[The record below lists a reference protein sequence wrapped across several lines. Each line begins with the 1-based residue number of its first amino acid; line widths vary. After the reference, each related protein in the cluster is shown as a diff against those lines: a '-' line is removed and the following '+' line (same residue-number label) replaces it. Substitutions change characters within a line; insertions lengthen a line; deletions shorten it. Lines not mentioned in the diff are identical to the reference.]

1 MALTDDI
8 VALLTRRGVL
18 SGAELTRALGISAP
32 TLSRQLRGSAGRVL
46 RIGQT
51 RGARYAAYRTVAGIP
66 SQLPVFRVDETGAA
80 SRVATLHLL
89 ALGQHWLEPEPQSE
103 PQSEQGAAILF
114 AGLPPA
120 LVDMAPQGFLG
131 RGFSETHADLNL
143 PRRLQDWN
151 DDHRLIAVA
160 RRGEDCMGNLIF
172 GDESLNRFLE
182 RASIPLTRQ
191 DYPACA
197 SAVASS
203 GGSSAGGEYP
213 KFTAQT
219 DGRHVIVKFTAG
231 DGSPSDR
238 RWRDLLVCESLA
250 SETLSENGIASS
262 HAEIVDVGSQRFLE
276 IERFDRIGARGR
288 RGVMTAGPL
297 DDELHGQR
305 DNWPA
310 FAGRVTQSGLL
321 SADDARC
328 IRLLEAFGQLIG
340 NTDRHFGNLSF
351 FAGSL
356 LREPPL
362 RLAPVYDMLPMA
374 WAPDSGMVP
383 ALALP
388 AARPRANTLDVWQE
402 AAPLARAFWRRV
414 ADDDRISA
422 EMRAV
427 AARSADTLHQA

>member
-8 VALLTRRGVL
+8 VARLTRRGIL
-18 SGAELTRALGISAP
+18 SGAELARALGISAP
-32 TLSRQLRGSAGRVL
+32 TLSRQLRASAGRVL

-51 RGARYAAYRTVAGIP
+51 RGARYAAYRTVAGVP
-66 SQLPVFRVDETGAA
+66 SQLPVFRIDDKGAA

-89 ALGQHWLEPEPQSE
+89 ALGQHWLEPERQPE
-103 PQSEQGAAILF
+103 PQSEQGPAVLF
-114 AGLPPA
+114 AGLPPVLA
-120 LVDMAPQGFLG
+120 DMAPQGFLG
-131 RGFSETHADLNL
+131 RGFSVNHADLDL

-160 RRGEDCMGNLIF
+160 RRGENCLGNLVF
-172 GDESLNRFLE
+172 GEESLNRFLDSTSTPV
-182 RASIPLTRQ
+182 ARQ

-197 SAVASS
+197 SAAAGS

-219 DGRHVIVKFTAG
+219 DGRHLIVKFTAG
-231 DGSPSDR
+231 DGSPSER

-250 SETLSENGIASS
+250 LEILSANGIASS

-288 RGVMTAGPL
+288 RGVITAGPL

-310 FAGRVTQSGLL
+310 FAGRMLRDGLL
-321 SADDARC
+321 PSEDVRC

-351 FAGSL
+351 FADGL

-374 WAPDSGMVP
+374 WAPDSGIVP
-383 ALALP
+383 TLALP
-388 AARPRANTLDVWQE
+388 TARPRANTLEVWKE
-402 AAPLARAFWRRV
+402 AVPLAQAFWRQV
-414 ADDDRISA
+414 AEDGRISA
-422 EMRAV
+422 EMRA
-427 AARSADTLHQA
+427 AAASSADVLYQT

>member
-32 TLSRQLRGSAGRVL
+32 TLSRQLRASDGRVL

-51 RGARYAAYRTVAGIP
+51 RGARYAAYRTVAGVP

-103 PQSEQGAAILF
+103 QGAAVLF
-114 AGLPPA
+114 AGLPPV

-160 RRGEDCMGNLIF
+160 RRGEDCLGNLIF
-172 GDESLNRFLE
+172 GDESLNRFLD
-182 RASIPLTRQ
+182 RTPIPFARQ
-191 DYPACA
+191 DYPAGA
-197 SAVASS
+197 RAVAGG

-231 DGSPSDR
+231 DGSPSEQ

-250 SETLSENGIASS
+250 SEILSANGIAAP

-310 FAGRVTQSGLL
+310 FAERVRQSGLL
-321 SADDARC
+321 SEDDARR

-351 FAGSL
+351 FADGL

-374 WAPDSGMVP
+374 WAPDSGIVP

-388 AARPRANTLDVWQE
+388 AARPRANTLDVWQ
-402 AAPLARAFWRRV
+402 AAVPLAQSFWQRV
-414 ADDDRISA
+414 MSDERISR
-422 EMRAV
+422 EMRSAATKAV
-427 AARSADTLHQA
+427 DNLK

>member
-1 MALTDDI
+1 MALIDDI
-8 VALLTRRGVL
+8 VALLVRRGVL
-18 SGAELTRALGISAP
+18 SGPELTQALGISAP
-32 TLSRQLRGSAGRVL
+32 TLSRQLRASAGRVL

-51 RGARYAAYRTVAGIP
+51 RGARYAAYRTIAGIP
-66 SQLPVFRVDETGAA
+66 SRLPVFRFDEKGVTC
-80 SRVATLHLL
+80 RVATLHLL

-103 PQSEQGAAILF
+103 HRTAVLF
-114 AGLPPA
+114 AGLPPV

-131 RGFSETHADLNL
+131 RGFSESHPDLNL

-160 RRGEDCMGNLIF
+160 RRGEDCLGNLIF
-172 GDESLNRFLE
+172 GEESLNRFLD
-182 RASIPLTRQ
+182 RASSPVTRQ

-197 SAVASS
+197 SAVVSG
-203 GGSSAGGEYP
+203 GGSSAAGEYP
-213 KFTAQT
+213 KFTAQME
-219 DGRHVIVKFTAG
+219 GRHVIVKFTAG
-231 DGSPSDR
+231 DGSPSEQ

-250 SETLSENGIASS
+250 SEILRAHGIASAR
-262 HAEIVDVGSQRFLE
+262 AEIVDVGRQRFLE

-288 RGVMTAGPL
+288 CGVMTAGPL

-310 FAGRVTQSGLL
+310 FAARMRQGGML
-321 SADDARC
+321 SADDAKC

-351 FAGSL
+351 FADGL

-362 RLAPVYDMLPMA
+362 RLAPVYDMLPMV

-383 ALALP
+383 KMALP
-388 AARPRANTLDVWQE
+388 ATRQRANTLDVWME
-402 AAPLARAFWRRV
+402 ALSLAKAFWQRV
-414 ADDDRISA
+414 TGDERISR
-422 EMRAV
+422 EMRDTATR
-427 AARSADTLHQA
+427 AADNLR

>member
-1 MALTDDI
+1 MALIDDI
-8 VALLTRRGVL
+8 VALLARRGVL
-18 SGAELTRALGISAP
+18 SGPELTRALGISAP
-32 TLSRQLRGSAGRVL
+32 TLSRQLKASAGRVL

-66 SQLPVFRVDETGAA
+66 SRLPVFRVDEKGGTC
-80 SRVATLHLL
+80 RVASLHLL
-89 ALGQHWLEPEPQSE
+89 ALGQHWFAPESE
-103 PQSEQGAAILF
+103 HRTAVLF
-114 AGLPPA
+114 AGLPPV

-131 RGFSETHADLNL
+131 RGFSESHSDLNL

-160 RRGEDCMGNLIF
+160 RRGEDCLGNLIF
-172 GDESLNRFLE
+172 GEESLNRFLE
-182 RASIPLTRQ
+182 RASSPVTRQ

-197 SAVASS
+197 SAVVSG

-231 DGSPSDR
+231 DGSPSEQ

-250 SETLSENGIASS
+250 SEILRAHDIAAAR
-262 HAEIVDVGSQRFLE
+262 AEIVDVGSRRFLE
-276 IERFDRIGARGR
+276 IERFDRIGTRGR
-288 RGVMTAGPL
+288 RGVMTAGPVE
-297 DDELHGQR
+297 DELHGQR

-310 FAGRVTQSGLL
+310 FAARVRQGGMLP
-321 SADDARC
+321 AEDAQR

-351 FAGSL
+351 FADGL
-356 LREPPL
+356 LREPAL

-374 WAPDSGMVP
+374 WAPDSGIVRP
-383 ALALP
+383 LTLP
-388 AARPRANTLDVWQE
+388 AAGPRADTLDVWQE
-402 AAPLARAFWRRV
+402 AVPLARAFWQRV
-414 ADDDRISA
+414 AGDDRIST

-427 AARSADTLHQA
+427 AARCVAKLHQA